1 MKLAA
6 AVLAVTVGCA
16 KHAPRVTTVSPPPAA
31 PAAPAPTI
39 PLQPSELPTEPGL
52 LGSRRGPGG
61 GPLTQAERDSLL
73 QEMSIRRD
81 AWRAR
86 KISDYRLLVASG
98 CFCPGGGTP
107 AILVVKGG
115 VPVALEDTTGN
126 PMGSPREPWSLY
138 TVEGLFAAVEASV
151 RRDDVVEVVYSARY
165 DYPALIRGDASVRQ
179 VDDWFWI
186 KADRL
191 TPVRP

>member
-1 MKLAA
+1 VKLAA
-6 AVLAVTVGCA
+6 SLLVLTTVGCA
-16 KHAPRVTTVSPPPAA
+16 KHVPLVTSVSPPP
-31 PAAPAPTI
+31 
-39 PLQPSELPTEPGL
+39 LQQPELPTEPGL

-61 GPLTQAERDSLL
+61 GPLTRAERDSLL
-73 QEMSIRRD
+73 HEMSIRRD

-86 KISDYRLLVASG
+86 KISDYRLLVAAG
-98 CFCPGGGTP
+98 CFCPGGGRP
-107 AILVVKGG
+107 AILEVKGG
-115 VPVALEDTTGN
+115 VLVALEDTSGN
-126 PMGSPREPWSLY
+126 PMGAPREPWSLY
-138 TVEGLFAAVEASV
+138 TVEGLFAAVEESV
-151 RRDDVVEVVYSARY
+151 RRDDVVEVFYSARY